1 VGVVSFKFHRFR
13 VSRFQGISPDAA
25 AVEFHFA
32 QCSVQ
37 GFDGGVYG
45 TALGYQRF
53 SSLRYTDTTHFE
65 GGVERWE

>member
-1 VGVVSFKFHRFR
+1 MLLRNPTSLSSG
-13 VSRFQGISPDAA
+13 
-25 AVEFHFA
+25 
-32 QCSVQ
+32 VQ
-37 GFDGGVYG
+37 GLDGGVYR